1 MAFKADRLYR
11 QGNTGMDD
19 PYKTLGVSKTASAD
33 EIRKAYR
40 KLAKELHPDSNPGN
54 AAAEERFKHV
64 SQAFK
69 LLSDPEKRA
78 EYDAAARAGFHPGMG
93 GMGGMGGGPGGKP
106 FNFRQSRHQGR
117 GGFEDIFSDLF
128 TDFGA
133 QGGGGRQRQAPR
145 KGADVRQTVTVDFMQ
160 AAQGGKH
167 RVSLPGGRTLDVAVP
182 SGASDGQV
190 LRLRGQGEGSAM
202 GGEPGDALIEIKV
215 AEHKFFSRAGDDVRL
230 ELPISLKEAALGAK
244 VRVPTIDGAVDV
256 RVPPGSSTGT
266 LLRLRGKGFAGSKGK
281 RGDQLV
287 RLMVALPSSDEALK
301 AFLEKWSPPE
311 GHDPRKGL
319 HS

>member
-1 MAFKADRLYR
+1 
-11 QGNTGMDD
+11 MDD
-19 PYKTLGVSKTASAD
+19 PYKTLGVSKTATAD

-69 LLSDPEKRA
+69 LLSDPDKRA

-93 GMGGMGGGPGGKP
+93 GMGGMGGAGMGGGKP
-106 FNFRQSRHQGR
+106 FNFRQSRNAGR

-128 TDFGA
+128 SDMGG
-133 QGGGGRQRQAPR
+133 QGGGRQQQASR
-145 KGADVRQTVTVDFMQ
+145 KGADIRQSVTVDFMQ

-167 RVSLPGGRTLDVAVP
+167 RVALPGGRTVDVAVP

-190 LRLRGQGEGSAM
+190 LRLRGQGEASAM
-202 GGEPGDALIEIKV
+202 GGKPGDALIEIKV
-215 AEHKFFSRAGDDVRL
+215 AEHKYFSRAGDDVRL
-230 ELPISLKEAALGAK
+230 ELPISVKEAALGAK
-244 VRVPTIDGAVDV
+244 VRAPTIDGPVDV

-266 LLRLRGKGFAGSKGK
+266 LLRLRGKGFAGQKGK
-281 RGDQLV
+281 RGDQLI

-311 GHDPRKGL
+311 GYDPRKGL
-319 HS
+319 RS

>member
-1 MAFKADRLYR
+1 MAFAADRLYR
-11 QGNTGMDD
+11 QGKTGMDD
-19 PYKTLGVSKTASAD
+19 PYKTLGVSKTATAD

-128 TDFGA
+128 TDFGG

-182 SGASDGQV
+182 SGASDGQL
-190 LRLRGQGEGSAM
+190 LRLRGQGEASAM

-215 AEHKFFSRAGDDVRL
+215 AEHKFFRARAMMSVLSCRSASRKR
-230 ELPISLKEAALGAK
+230 
-244 VRVPTIDGAVDV
+244 RWVPRCACRPLT
-256 RVPPGSSTGT
+256 
-266 LLRLRGKGFAGSKGK
+266 
-281 RGDQLV
+281 V
-287 RLMVALPSSDEALK
+287 RLMCGCRPAPRPEPCCVCVARDLRAARASAATS
-301 AFLEKWSPPE
+301 WS
-311 GHDPRKGL
+311 G
-319 HS
+319 

>member
-1 MAFKADRLYR
+1 
-11 QGNTGMDD
+11 MDD
-19 PYKTLGVSKTASAD
+19 PYKILGVPKTATAE

-78 EYDAAARAGFHPGMG
+78 EYDAATRAGFHPGMG
-93 GMGGMGGGPGGKP
+93 GMGGMGDAAGGRP
-106 FNFRQSRHQGR
+106 FNFRQTRNAGR

-133 QGGGGRQRQAPR
+133 QGGARRQQQAPR
-145 KGADVRQTVTVDFMQ
+145 KGADMRQSLTVDFME

-167 RVSLPGGRTLDVAVP
+167 RVTLPGGRTLDVAVP

-190 LRLRGQGEGSAM
+190 LRLRGQGEPSAS
-202 GGEPGDALIEIKV
+202 GGPAGDALIEIRV

-244 VRVPTIDGAVDV
+244 VRVPTIDGPVDV

-266 LLRLRGKGFAGSKGK
+266 LLRLRGKGFAGAKGK
-281 RGDQLV
+281 RGDQLI

-301 AFLEKWSPPE
+301 AFLETWSPPE
-311 GHDPRKGL
+311 GYDPRKGL
-319 HS
+319 RP